1 MASEEPRKPE
11 SIHKKNSVAVSVRTI
26 GKGAEDEESNNEDTK
41 KGFELQPLDTNL
53 GKRTKAT
60 EILPKPT
67 NDPNDPLVCAS
78 LYSWRQRSNLYRI
91 GQSGRKNLLSPRFF
105 CPLQQQLY
113 SRQYSCRPT
122 VLFRH
127 NSMFLT
133 LRPRHSQVSPSLSE
147 HSLDLEVQYWAGWS
161 EKECYMSSL
170 VFWHWR
176 VVCGACILKEVM
188 AGCWQA
194 GVSKA

>member
-78 LYSWRQRSNLYRI
+78 LYS
-91 GQSGRKNLLSPRFF
+91 
-105 CPLQQQLY
+105 
-113 SRQYSCRPT
+113 
-122 VLFRH
+122 
-127 NSMFLT
+127 
-133 LRPRHSQVSPSLSE
+133 
-147 HSLDLEVQYWAGWS
+147 
-161 EKECYMSSL
+161 
-170 VFWHWR
+170 
-176 VVCGACILKEVM
+176 
-188 AGCWQA
+188 
-194 GVSKA
+194 